1 MAAQKTSRG
10 LNCIPLKRFSRQT
23 ILRSCRGRDS
33 NDACNFAHYVSS
45 FRAQLRLGRPRTQ
58 LSLHLFSHS
67 RAATHVGRVVPCPS
81 FMSSEICRGVFMTA
95 IIASG
100 AASKE
105 THKAKP
111 DSIAGT

>member
-81 FMSSEICRGVFMTA
+81 FMSSEICRGVFMTCQA
-95 IIASG
+95 ISAGGVVSRCG
-100 AASKE
+100 AFFVLFL
-105 THKAKP
+105 P
-111 DSIAGT
+111 